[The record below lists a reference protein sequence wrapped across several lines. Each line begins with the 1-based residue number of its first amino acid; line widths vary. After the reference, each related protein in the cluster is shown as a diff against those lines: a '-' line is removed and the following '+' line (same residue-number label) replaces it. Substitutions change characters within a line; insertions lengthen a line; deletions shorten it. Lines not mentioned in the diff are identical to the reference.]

1 MATPAAFAFKSYTF
15 TNVEMNMGLFS
26 DQSPLDL
33 SFSPSGIFD
42 PTTSTYRLR
51 FAFTATQGEG
61 VNVSVK
67 IICEAVFEFREPLQ
81 IDEIPDYFFPN
92 SLAIVF
98 PYVRS
103 FVSSVTLQAN
113 IETPILIPTLNLTGL
128 QSSLKENTQLR

>member
-1 MATPAAFAFKSYTF
+1 MSTPAAFAFKSYTF

-61 VNVSVK
+61 VNVIVK
-67 IICEAVFEFREPLQ
+67 IICEAVFEFKEPLQ

>member
-15 TNVEMNMGLFS
+15 SNVEMNMGLFS

-33 SFSPSGIFD
+33 SFSPSGVFD
-42 PTTSTYRLR
+42 PTTSSYHLR

-61 VNVSVK
+61 VNVIVK
-67 IICEAVFEFREPLQ
+67 IICEAVFEFKEPLN
-81 IDEIPDYFFPN
+81 INEIPDYFYPN

-113 IETPILIPTLNLTGL
+113 KDTPILIPTLNLTGL
-128 QSSLKENTQLR
+128 QATLKENTKLR

>member
-33 SFSPSGIFD
+33 SFSPSGVFD
-42 PTTSTYRLR
+42 PTTRTYRLR

-61 VNVSVK
+61 VNVIVK
-67 IICEAVFEFREPLQ
+67 IICEAVFEFKEPLQ

>member
-61 VNVSVK
+61 VNVIVK
-67 IICEAVFEFREPLQ
+67 IINNFYNHIHPLTLCGCKCETETISTCRWIKDSRWRE
-81 IDEIPDYFFPN
+81 
-92 SLAIVF
+92 
-98 PYVRS
+98 R
-103 FVSSVTLQAN
+103 
-113 IETPILIPTLNLTGL
+113 
-128 QSSLKENTQLR
+128 

>member
-1 MATPAAFAFKSYTF
+1 MAAPAAFAFKSYTF
-15 TNVEMNMGLFS
+15 TNVEINMGLFS

-61 VNVSVK
+61 VNVIVR
-67 IICEAVFEFREPLQ
+67 IICEAVFEFKEPVQ
-81 IDEIPDYFFPN
+81 IADIPDYLYPN

-113 IETPILIPTLNLTGL
+113 IESPILIPTLNLTGL
-128 QSSLKENTQLR
+128 QSILKENTQLR

>member
-33 SFSPSGIFD
+33 SFSPSGVFD
-42 PTTSTYRLR
+42 PTTSSYYLS
-51 FAFTATQGEG
+51 FAFTATQGEELI
-61 VNVSVK
+61 VK
-67 IICEAVFEFREPLQ
+67 IICEAVFEFKEPLS
-81 IDEIPDYFFPN
+81 ITEIPDYFYPN

-98 PYVRS
+98 PYVRA

-113 IETPILIPTLNLTGL
+113 IDEPILIPTLNLTGL
-128 QSSLKENTQLR
+128 QTILKENTQLR